1 MKKIIK
7 KFGVEG
13 KKPYVV
19 LIKEYDVTGCYEPD
33 IDDVDQFNVQF
44 NVIYIIKWD
53 GREIFRTVNKR
64 MAKRV
69 FRQVKKFCKSVKRML
84 YEYNRKIDKEK
95 MA

>member
-33 IDDVDQFNVQF
+33 IDDVDQFDV
-44 NVIYIIKWD
+44 VYIIKWD
-53 GREIFRTVNKR
+53 GREIYKTVDKR

-69 FRQVKKFCKSVKRML
+69 FRQVKKFCKSVERML
-84 YEYNRKIDKEK
+84 YGI
-95 MA
+95 

>member
-7 KFGVEG
+7 KFGIEG

-19 LIKEYDVTGCYEPD
+19 LIKEYDVKTMTTGCYEPD
-33 IDDVDQFNVQF
+33 IDDVDQFDVQF
-44 NVIYIIKWD
+44 NVVYIIKWD
-53 GREIFRTVNKR
+53 GREIYRTVNKR

-84 YEYNRKIDKEK
+84 YGI
-95 MA
+95 

>member
-33 IDDVDQFNVQF
+33 IDDVDQFDV
-44 NVIYIIKWD
+44 VYIIKWD
-53 GREIFRTVNKR
+53 GREIYKTVDKR

-84 YEYNRKIDKEK
+84 YGI
-95 MA
+95 

>member
-19 LIKEYDVTGCYEPD
+19 LIKEYDVKTMTTGCYEPD
-33 IDDVDQFNVQF
+33 IDDVDQFNV
-44 NVIYIIKWD
+44 VYIVKWD
-53 GREIFRTVNKR
+53 GREIYRTVDKR

-84 YEYNRKIDKEK
+84 YGI
-95 MA
+95 